1 MVISTELV
9 RTLREMSGAG
19 IMDCKEALEETSGN
33 IDTAI
38 DYLRKKGAS
47 KAVKKAERTASE
59 GLICSYIHPGNK
71 IGVLVEVNCETD
83 FVARTEQ
90 FQLLAKD
97 ISMQIAASNPLYVKR
112 EDIPPEVI
120 NKEKEIYINQ
130 AKESGKTGNVIEKI
144 ADGKMEK
151 YYSEVCLIEQSF
163 IRDQDITIRELI
175 ARKIAELGE
184 NIKVGRFSR
193 FQLGK

>member
-1 MVISTELV
+1 MVISAELV

-59 GLICSYIHPGNK
+59 GLICSYINPGNK

-163 IRDQDITIRELI
+163 IRDQDIAIRELI

-184 NIKVGRFSR
+184 NIKVGRFAR